1 MSLRKGTRSTAI
13 AGSASLVIAKRSAT
27 RTYKNPL
34 FGRRNAVPESC
45 FAIDTELRVIRV
57 LLDDA
62 TIKLNRHE
70 WEAALA
76 VLSNA
81 DHRVTLARSWVVGAR
96 VCGISC
102 SD

>member
-1 MSLRKGTRSTAI
+1 
-13 AGSASLVIAKRSAT
+13 
-27 RTYKNPL
+27 
-34 FGRRNAVPESC
+34 VPESC

-70 WEAALA
+70 WDAALA

-102 SD
+102 SDFEDAIETLAASLDFARTRLA